1 MCYNLS
7 YPLGDCA
14 MTRHVVVSN
23 IKGHPYVRVC
33 ESYRNAQGKPRS
45 RTIENHGR
53 LDICKKD
60 APDFLEKLRARVAQE
75 NEAARKAKGQLIE
88 NAAQGRI
95 RRLEAVASP
104 ENTEG
109 AKVLNIGVALL
120 RQIWKEDLRLTE
132 LFRYLQSKTSIEYSY
147 DKAAFLLS
155 AHRIL
160 DPSSKKKTFESR
172 KSNIIPCD
180 IEDINVV
187 YRVLDRLCE
196 DKQAIVRHINRQIN
210 KKLNR
215 SITVAFYDVTTY
227 AFESRQ
233 PGELLEFG
241 LSKDNKVNEV
251 QVVLGLVM
259 DDNGIPIDYD
269 VFPGNTSEFGTMLP
283 MIKRIKEAYAIET
296 LIVVADRGLN
306 SNENLAGLRDLG
318 CDFVLAQ
325 KVRNCTAEQKK
336 SILNDGNWEDTVLGD
351 DGEVLTR
358 YKTIEQKKTL
368 FETKIHPVTGKKVRS
383 SKKIGELDVQWIVSY
398 SNSRATKD
406 NTELDRAIDK
416 AEKAIQNNSALKSSR
431 GYKAL
436 IKTPKGRGKPE
447 LNEEKISDAR
457 TWAGYYAVCTNLT
470 CKTSQEIMRIY
481 RNLWRIEDCFRVSKT
496 ALETRPCFVWTT
508 AHVKG
513 HFLSCFISLVI
524 EKYMHHVLKEKL
536 GNITTNEINTAL
548 RTACLAYDDANPQ
561 MPLYLRLNV
570 TSSRFDEMLN
580 VFNLKAPGYYETA
593 ATLRKKLRLKSIY
606 PTAC

>member
-1 MCYNLS
+1 M
-7 YPLGDCA
+7 A
-14 MTRHVVVSN
+14 RHVSVSK
-23 IKGHPYVRVC
+23 IGGHSYVRVC

-53 LDICKKD
+53 LDVCEAAD
-60 APDFLEKLRARVAQE
+60 ADFLVKLRERIAKE
-75 NEAARKAKGQLIE
+75 NAAARKVKFQLIE
-88 NAAQGRI
+88 DTAQDRI
-95 RRLEAVASP
+95 RRLEAVAARAS
-104 ENTEG
+104 TQG
-109 AKVLNIGVALL
+109 AKVLNIGAALL
-120 RQIWKEDLRLTE
+120 RQIWKEDLRLNE

-147 DKAAFLLS
+147 DKAVFLLS
-155 AHRIL
+155 ARRIL
-160 DPSSKKKTFESR
+160 SPSSKKKAFESR
-172 KSNIIPCD
+172 ENDIFPCD

-215 SITVAFYDVTTY
+215 SITAAFYDVTTY
-227 AFESRQ
+227 SFESRR
-233 PGELLEFG
+233 PGDLLEFG

-269 VFPGNTSEFGTMLP
+269 LFPGNTSEFGTMLP
-283 MIKRIKEAYAIET
+283 MIKRIKETYSIGT

-318 CDFVLAQ
+318 CDFVIAQ
-325 KVRNCTAEQKK
+325 KVRNCTAQQKE
-336 SILNDGNWEDTVLGD
+336 SILNDGNWEDTVLSD

-368 FETKIHPVTGKKVRS
+368 FETKINPATGKKVRS
-383 SKKIGELDVQWIVSY
+383 SKEIGELDVQWIVSY
-398 SNSRATKD
+398 SNSRAVKD

-416 AEKAIQNNSALKSSR
+416 AEKAIRNNSALRSTR

-436 IKTPKGRGKPE
+436 IKAPKGSGKAE
-447 LNEEKISDAR
+447 LNAEKISDAR

-470 CKTSQEIMRIY
+470 GKTPQEIMKIY

-496 ALETRPCFVWTT
+496 VLETRPCFVWTT
-508 AHVKG
+508 AHIKG

-524 EKYMHHVLKEKL
+524 EKYMHHVLKHKL
-536 GNITTNEINTAL
+536 GNITNDEMNTAL
-548 RTACLAYDDANPQ
+548 RTSCLAYDDANPQ
-561 MPLYLRLNV
+561 MPLYLRLNI
-570 TSSRFDEMLN
+570 TNNRFDDMLKA
-580 VFNLKAPGYYETA
+580 FGLKAPEYYETA
-593 ATLRKKLRLKSIY
+593 KSLRKKLRLKSIY
-606 PTAC
+606 PGSR